1 MECYF
6 EELTVIQL
14 DDSPS
19 HVTASI
25 RVADTTER
33 KKSFKPLPPP
43 VHLNDLYSSPAMPY
57 LSQAERDYITEGVH
71 SDLRAD
77 GRGRL
82 DYRAMVLETGIISQ
96 ANGSA
101 RVRLGEGTDVLVGVK
116 VEIDQ
121 VEPDADNIGKIVC
134 NVEW

>member
-1 MECYF
+1 
-6 EELTVIQL
+6 
-14 DDSPS
+14 
-19 HVTASI
+19 
-25 RVADTTER
+25 
-33 KKSFKPLPPP
+33 
-43 VHLNDLYSSPAMPY
+43 MPY

-82 DYRAMVLETGIISQ
+82 DYRALVLETGIISQ

-101 RVRLGEGTDVLVGVK
+101 RVRLGGGTDVLVGVK

-121 VEPDADNIGKIVC
+121 VEPDAADIGKVVC
-134 NVEW
+134 NVEWYVLLYQVITDLESFLMTFYCLSARRALRNNLKAMEPMILTMN

>member
-1 MECYF
+1 
-6 EELTVIQL
+6 
-14 DDSPS
+14 
-19 HVTASI
+19 
-25 RVADTTER
+25 
-33 KKSFKPLPPP
+33 
-43 VHLNDLYSSPAMPY
+43 MPY

-82 DYRAMVLETGIISQ
+82 DYRALVLETGIISQ

-101 RVRLGEGTDVLVGVK
+101 RVRLGGGTDVLVGVK

-121 VEPDADNIGKIVC
+121 VEPDAADIGKVVC

>member
-1 MECYF
+1 MFPQSCDCHF
-6 EELTVIQL
+6 GFLQTILQKKASHLASQTLVRFNSF
-14 DDSPS
+14 DPS
-19 HVTASI
+19 H
-25 RVADTTER
+25 
-33 KKSFKPLPPP
+33 
-43 VHLNDLYSSPAMPY
+43 MPY
-57 LSQAERDYITEGVH
+57 LSQAERDYITEGVQ

-82 DYRAMVLETGIISQ
+82 DYRALVLETGIISQ

-101 RVRLGEGTDVLVGVK
+101 RVRLGDGTDVLVGVK

-121 VEPDADNIGKIVC
+121 VEPDADNVGKVVC